1 MGGLARLRTAIRLR
15 FMAASIPAE
24 TSAAAPRT
32 AEPVAAVVLVTRA
45 VIVAAALI
53 VIGLIWDIAWH
64 RSVGRDT
71 FWSPPH
77 LVEYAAAVIV
87 GLSCGWLILRTTFA
101 GSETERA
108 AMVRFWGFRG
118 PLGAWV
124 SVWGALAMLTSAPFD
139 DWWHNAYGL
148 DVEIVSPP
156 HMVLLAG
163 MLAIVMGAMLMALA
177 RQNRTAAV
185 GQSGA
190 RLGYAFASGLVLL
203 LLVTATF
210 EYTGFPNLWR
220 GKAFYQIS
228 AAIFPFALAFAARTG
243 KLGWP
248 ATATALCF
256 MLASLVLSWSL
267 QLVPATPRLAPIQNP
282 ITHLVPAPFPL
293 LLAIPA
299 LGFDLVY
306 RRFGERGDWKLS
318 LLLGITFVL
327 LMIAASWPAAAFLMS
342 PSARN
347 PVFLADQWDY
357 SARLGPW
364 RYQYWDSVQEIRSGS
379 QVRPIGI
386 GLLVAVLFASA
397 SARLGLAWGRWM
409 REVKR

>member
-1 MGGLARLRTAIRLR
+1 
-15 FMAASIPAE
+15 MAASIPAE
-24 TSAAAPRT
+24 TTGTVTRT
-32 AEPVAAVVLVTRA
+32 AEPIAAVVLVTRA

-77 LVEYAAAVIV
+77 LVEYAAAIIV

-101 GSETERA
+101 GTEAERS

-124 SVWGALAMLTSAPFD
+124 SVWGALSMLTSAPFD

-177 RQNRTAAV
+177 RQNRTAA
-185 GQSGA
+185 GGLPGA
-190 RLGYAFASGLVLL
+190 RWGYAFASGLVLM

-228 AAIFPFALAFAARTG
+228 AAIFPFVLAFAARTG
-243 KLGWP
+243 KLRWP

-256 MLASLVLSWSL
+256 MLTSLALSWTL

-282 ITHLVPAPFPL
+282 VTHLVPAPFPL
-293 LLAIPA
+293 LLVIPA
-299 LGFDLVY
+299 LGFDWIY
-306 RRFGERGDWKLS
+306 RRWGERGDWRLS
-318 LLLGITFVL
+318 LVLGTAFVL

-342 PSARN
+342 PLARN

-357 SARLGPW
+357 SSRLGPW
-364 RYQYWDSVQEIRSGS
+364 RYQYWDSIQEIRGGN
-379 QVRPIGI
+379 QVRPIGV
-386 GLLVAVLFASA
+386 GVLVAILFASV
-397 SARLGLAWGRWM
+397 STRLGLVWGRWM